1 MGFADWSAADLQQVL
16 GRTAAKVYGFD
27 LERLAPIAQRVG
39 PTVEELRVPLTE
51 RPEGATSPGFY
62 R

>member
-1 MGFADWSAADLQQVL
+1 MRRMLAQNAAEL
-16 GRTAAKVYGFD
+16 YGFD
-27 LERLAPIAQRVG
+27 LDKLAPIAQRVG

-51 RPEGATSPGFY
+51 LPEDPSEALL

>member
-1 MGFADWSAADLQQVL
+1 MQQVL

-27 LERLAPIAQRVG
+27 LDALAPIAQRVG
-39 PTVEELRVPLTE
+39 PTVEELRVPLEGT
-51 RPEGATSPGFY
+51 PEGATSPGFY